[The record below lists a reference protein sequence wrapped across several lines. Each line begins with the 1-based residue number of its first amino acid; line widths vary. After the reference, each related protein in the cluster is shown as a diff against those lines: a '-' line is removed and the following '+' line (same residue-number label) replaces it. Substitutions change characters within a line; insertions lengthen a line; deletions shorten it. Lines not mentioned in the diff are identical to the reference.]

1 MTEFYQQITQETTQE
16 INNKINTIQ
25 NDIKTI
31 QNEIHQ
37 YVNYIQEE
45 NLNIP
50 TTGTHEEQVKSCETL
65 LDRMKEIVQQK
76 VEVNKKKEEMLK
88 TVNEI
93 FETSQC
99 HEDVVDNYHDKIVFK
114 LLDLEDEKHQNK
126 MERIKQ

>member
-1 MTEFYQQITQETTQE
+1 M
-16 INNKINTIQ
+16 N
-25 NDIKTI
+25 
-31 QNEIHQ
+31 Q

-45 NLNIP
+45 NLDIP

-76 VEVNKKKEEMLK
+76 VELNKKKEEMLK

-114 LLDLEDEKHQNK
+114 LLDLEDEKHQNRLESMK
-126 MERIKQ
+126 KEYEKQVKEEKERHEKENKNWMINLF

>member
-1 MTEFYQQITQETTQE
+1 MTEFYQQITQQTTQE
-16 INNKINTIQ
+16 INNKINIIQ

-31 QNEIHQ
+31 QNEMNQ

-45 NLNIP
+45 NLDVP

-76 VEVNKKKEEMLK
+76 VELNKKKEEMLK

-99 HEDVVDNYHDKIVFK
+99 HEDVVDNYHDKIIGI
-114 LLDLEDEKHQNK
+114 N
-126 MERIKQ
+126 

>member
-1 MTEFYQQITQETTQE
+1 MTEFYQRITQQTTQE
-16 INNKINTIQ
+16 INNKLNTIQ

-31 QNEIHQ
+31 QNEMNQ

-45 NLNIP
+45 NLDIP

-76 VEVNKKKEEMLK
+76 VELNKKKEEMLK
-88 TVNEI
+88 IVNEI

-99 HEDVVDNYHDKIVFK
+99 NEDIVDNYHDKIVFK
-114 LLDLEDEKHQNK
+114 LLDLEDEKYQNK
-126 MERIKQ
+126 LK

>member
-1 MTEFYQQITQETTQE
+1 MASAFNDNDNVVPVKLEIKEFYDKPNTLYVAIALNKIKMTEFYQRITQQTTQE

-31 QNEIHQ
+31 QNEMNQ

-76 VEVNKKKEEMLK
+76 EWKPM
-88 TVNEI
+88 
-93 FETSQC
+93 
-99 HEDVVDNYHDKIVFK
+99 ED
-114 LLDLEDEKHQNK
+114 
-126 MERIKQ
+126 